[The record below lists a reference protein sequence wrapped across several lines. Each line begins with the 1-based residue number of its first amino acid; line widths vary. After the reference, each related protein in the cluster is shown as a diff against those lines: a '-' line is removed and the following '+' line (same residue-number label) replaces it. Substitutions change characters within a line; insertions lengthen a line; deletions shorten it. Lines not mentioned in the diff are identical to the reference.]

1 MNWVYHA
8 GRLATKAALILLAR
22 WEVSG
27 RENVPRTGALLIVS
41 NHLNN
46 ADAPL
51 IGASIGRKMRV
62 MAKEELFESPLSR
75 YFISGYGGFPVR
87 RDGIDRIALR
97 TAEQCLDSGMA
108 LVMFP
113 EGRRSRN
120 AQLQPAFPGTAL
132 VAMRSGAPILP
143 VGITGTQRIK
153 GFAWLLH
160 RPRLTV
166 NFGRPFHLP
175 PADDKLTKTR
185 LTEQSDLIME
195 RIAELLPLE
204 YRGDYGGKEIR

>member
-87 RDGIDRIALR
+87 RDGIDRTALR

-113 EGRRSRN
+113 EGRRSLSGG
-120 AQLQPAFPGTAL
+120 LQDGL
-132 VAMRSGAPILP
+132 SGAALMASRKQVPVLP
-143 VGITGTQRIK
+143 VGIAGTEQIRGK
-153 GFAWLLH
+153 TWWLR
-160 RPRLTV
+160 RPRIAIRIGAPFRLPATRDRLEIQKQTV
-166 NFGRPFHLP
+166 AMMEHIAALLP
-175 PADDKLTKTR
+175 PG
-185 LTEQSDLIME
+185 
-195 RIAELLPLE
+195 
-204 YRGDYGGKEIR
+204 YRGRYQVDAK